1 MCNDLHFAAFEE
13 EGENDLVEA
22 LGDVDGDVV
31 DAVLQGALLQVGL
44 LAQHLAAVGF
54 GDFGGLQT
62 QLAAGLEVD
71 ELMGPRVVVE
81 L

>member
-31 DAVLQGALLQVGL
+31 DAVLHCALLEIGL
-44 LAQHLAAVGF
+44 LSEHSVAVLLCYL
-54 GDFGGLQT
+54 GG
-62 QLAAGLEVD
+62 
-71 ELMGPRVVVE
+71 VE
-81 L
+81 A